1 MVKTITD
8 LFTTIFLIAL
18 AAFLVRNATG
28 TAKVGGAVTNFVTG
42 TVKAVTF
49 QK

>member
-1 MVKTITD
+1 MVKTVVD

-18 AAFLVRNATG
+18 AAFLVKNASG
-28 TAKVGGAVTNFVTG
+28 TAAVGSSVTNFVTG